1 MNDRAQG
8 PQSDAEREV
17 RVGFIGAGWTERIQI
32 PCFRLAGLTA
42 QAICASKPENA
53 QRVAANLEIPETYN
67 SWQDLVRSDTIDLV
81 SIVTPP
87 HLHAEI
93 AVAALRAGKHVICE
107 KPTALNVAEAED
119 MFAAAQAV
127 PNQLA
132 IIDHEL
138 RFHPQRAHLRRLV
151 REGYVGTPLSIELDW
166 LYRRGL
172 DPQQPWGWINDA
184 EKGGGSLGAIGSHL
198 VDQARW
204 IVGRIDGLAAQL
216 QTAHFLRPDP
226 TGNGSRRV
234 TSDDSAYLMIQFDA
248 AVQGRIHVNA
258 LYPEDRGMS
267 ILLVGTEGAL
277 KLDTD
282 DRLWG
287 QKFSDHPTGAWTK
300 NIWEELTVADESRD
314 LPLPNRR
321 AFTVACYYLGKTLN
335 EALRRGKT
343 YIPDAATFY
352 DGLVVQRVLDAA
364 RRSSRERAWIRL

>member
-1 MNDRAQG
+1 M
-8 PQSDAEREV
+8 SDAANNPQREI

-32 PCFRLAGLTA
+32 PCYRLAGLTA

-53 QRVAANLEIPETYN
+53 KRVATNLDIPQTFN
-67 SWQDLVRSDTIDLV
+67 TWQDLVRSDTVDLV

-93 AVAALRAGKHVICE
+93 AIAALRAGKHVLCE
-107 KPTALNVAEAED
+107 KPTALNVAEAEN
-119 MFAAAQAV
+119 MFATAQAT

-151 REGYVGTPLSIELDW
+151 REGYIGTPLSLELDW

-172 DPQQPWGWINDA
+172 DAKQPWGWINDA
-184 EKGGGSLGAIGSHL
+184 DKGGGSLGAIGSHL
-198 VDQARW
+198 VDLSRW
-204 IVGRIDGLAAQL
+204 LAGRIDGLAAQL

-226 TGNGSRRV
+226 NGNGARRV
-234 TSDDSAYLMIQFDA
+234 TSDDSAYLMLQYDA
-248 AVQGRIHVNA
+248 AIQGRIAVNA
-258 LYPEDRGMS
+258 LHPEDRGMS
-267 ILLVGTEGAL
+267 ILMVGTMGAL
-277 KLDTD
+277 KLDYE

-287 QKFSDHPTGAWTK
+287 QKFVDFPNGT
-300 NIWEELTVADESRD
+300 WEELTVADETVG

-321 AFTVACYYLGKTLN
+321 AFTIGCYYLGKTLK
-335 EALRRGKT
+335 ETLERGDT
-343 YIPDAATFY
+343 LIPDAATFY

-364 RRSSRERAWIRL
+364 RRSAREKSWIRL

>member
-1 MNDRAQG
+1 MSDVAQN
-8 PQSDAEREV
+8 PQAGI

-32 PCFRLAGLTA
+32 PCYRLAGLTA

-53 QRVAANLEIPETYN
+53 KRVAANLDIPQVFN
-67 SWQDLVRSDTIDLV
+67 SWQEMLRSDSIDLV

-93 AVAALRAGKHVICE
+93 AIAALRAGKHVICE
-107 KPTALNVAEAED
+107 KPTALNVAEAEN

-138 RFHPQRAHLRRLV
+138 RFHPQRGHLRRLV
-151 REGYVGTPLSIELDW
+151 REGYIGSPLTLELDW

-172 DPQQPWGWINDA
+172 DPHQPWGWINDA

-198 VDQARW
+198 IDLARW
-204 IVGRIDGLAAQL
+204 LAGRVDGLSAQL
-216 QTAHFLRPDP
+216 QTAHFLRPDAG
-226 TGNGSRRV
+226 GNGSRRV
-234 TSDDSAYLMIQFDA
+234 TSDDSAYLMLQHDA
-248 AVQGRIHVNA
+248 AIQGRININA
-258 LYPEDRGMS
+258 LYPEDRAMS
-267 ILLVGTEGAL
+267 ILMIGTDGAL
-277 KLDTD
+277 KLDTE

-287 QKFSDHPTGAWTK
+287 QKFTDLSNHA
-300 NIWEELTVADESRD
+300 WEELTIFDESTE

-321 AFTVACYYLGKTLN
+321 AFTVGCYYMGKTLN
-335 EALRRGKT
+335 EALQRGQT
-343 YIPDAATFY
+343 LIPEAATFY

-364 RRSSRERAWIRL
+364 RRSHRERTWVRL

>member
-1 MNDRAQG
+1 MSDVAQNPPSG
-8 PQSDAEREV
+8 V

-32 PCFRLAGLTA
+32 PCYRLAGLTA

-53 QRVAANLEIPETYN
+53 KRVAANLEIPQVFN
-67 SWQDLVRSDTIDLV
+67 SWQEMLRSNTIDLV

-93 AVAALRAGKHVICE
+93 AIAALRAGKHVICE
-107 KPTALNVAEAED
+107 KPTALNVAEAEN

-127 PNQLA
+127 PGQLA

-138 RFHPQRAHLRRLV
+138 RYHPQRAHLRRLV
-151 REGYVGTPLSIELDW
+151 REGYIGSPLSLELDW

-172 DPQQPWGWINDA
+172 DPHQPWGWINDA

-198 VDQARW
+198 VDLARW
-204 IVGRIDGLAAQL
+204 LAGRVDGLSAQL

-226 TGNGSRRV
+226 GGNGSRRV
-234 TSDDSAYLMIQFDA
+234 TSDDSAYLMLQHDSAI
-248 AVQGRIHVNA
+248 QGRININA

-267 ILLVGTEGAL
+267 ILMIGTEGAL
-277 KLDTD
+277 KLDND

-287 QKFSDHPTGAWTK
+287 QKYTDFANSA
-300 NIWEELTVADESRD
+300 WEELTIFDESTE

-321 AFTVACYYLGKTLN
+321 AFTVGCYYMGKTLN
-335 EALRRGKT
+335 EALQRGQT
-343 YIPDAATFY
+343 LIPEAATFY
-352 DGLVVQRVLDAA
+352 DGLVIQRILDAA
-364 RRSSRERAWIRL
+364 RRSHRERTWVRL

>member
-1 MNDRAQG
+1 M
-8 PQSDAEREV
+8 SDAANNPQREL

-32 PCFRLAGLTA
+32 PCYRLAGLTA

-53 QRVAANLEIPETYN
+53 KRVAANMEIPQTFN
-67 SWQDLVRSDTIDLV
+67 TWQEMIRSDTVDLV

-93 AVAALRAGKHVICE
+93 AIAALRAGKHVICE
-107 KPTALNVAEAED
+107 KPTALNVAEAEN
-119 MFAAAQAV
+119 MFATAQAT

-138 RFHPQRAHLRRLV
+138 RFHPQRAHLRRLM
-151 REGYVGTPLSIELDW
+151 REGYIGTPLSLELDW

-172 DPQQPWGWINDA
+172 DAKQPWGWINDA
-184 EKGGGSLGAIGSHL
+184 DKGGGSLGAIGSHL
-198 VDQARW
+198 IDLSRW
-204 IVGRIDGLAAQL
+204 LAGRIDGLAAQL

-226 TGNGSRRV
+226 GGNGSRRV
-234 TSDDSAYLMIQFDA
+234 TSDDSAYLMLQYDA
-248 AVQGRIHVNA
+248 AIQGRISVNA

-267 ILLVGTEGAL
+267 ILMIGTEGAL
-277 KLDTD
+277 KLDYE

-287 QKFSDHPTGAWTK
+287 QKFVDFPSGT
-300 NIWEELTVADESRD
+300 WEELTVADETLE

-321 AFTVACYYLGKTLN
+321 AFTIGCYYLGKTLK
-335 EALRRGKT
+335 ETLQRGET
-343 YIPDAATFY
+343 FIADAATFY

-364 RRSSRERAWIRL
+364 RRSAREKSWIRL